1 VRAITGHRD
10 VGKAS
15 HESAEPTREGR
26 RTQRT
31 RDAHIGDYESAMFG
45 VRHAMTD
52 LEDARAKRASRSLLR
67 QAHGRI
73 DEALARAAAAAT
85 DVYTGLFNAA
95 GGMYHAETD
104 PDVAFWKRRMNTA
117 LTLRSQ
123 HQMAQVDEE
132 AALPIVG
139 ALARTRAAFGPLQ
152 AGLDFGVDHDATS
165 TTTGTTTVSGPP
177 AGSTS

>member
-1 VRAITGHRD
+1 VRANTGHRG

-15 HESAEPTREGR
+15 QESTEPAREGR

-45 VRHAMTD
+45 VRHAVTD
-52 LEDARAKRASRSLLR
+52 LEDARAHNESRSVLR
-67 QAHGRI
+67 HAHGRI
-73 DEALARAAAAAT
+73 DEALARAATAAT
-85 DVYTGLFNAA
+85 DVYTGLFDAA

-139 ALARTRAAFGPLQ
+139 ALARTRAALGPLQ
-152 AGLDFGVDHDATS
+152 AGLDFGVEHDA
-165 TTTGTTTVSGPP
+165 TGTTTFSGPP
-177 AGSTS
+177 AGSPT